1 MSIEAL
7 SNDLAQSRLMDEF
20 SASVLKMSMSEAS
33 DEAAALAKL
42 MESANQNQYTDP
54 AIGTQV
60 DLLV

>member
-1 MSIEAL
+1 M
-7 SNDLAQSRLMDEF
+7 AQSRLMDEVG
-20 SASVLKMSMSEAS
+20 ASVLKMSMSEAS

-42 MESANQNQYTDP
+42 MESANQNQYADP